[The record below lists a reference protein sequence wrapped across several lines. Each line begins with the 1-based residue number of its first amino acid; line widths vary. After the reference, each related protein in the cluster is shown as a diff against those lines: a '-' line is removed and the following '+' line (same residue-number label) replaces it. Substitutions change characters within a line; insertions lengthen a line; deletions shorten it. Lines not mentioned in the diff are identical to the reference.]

1 MKTKGT
7 KMSCSDQNE
16 EVTDI
21 DGGSPLLDVKPQAII
36 VWRNV
41 VLMATLH
48 GAAIY
53 ALLCLTWKCYLYTLL
68 WASLLYWVGAL
79 GITAGAHRLWAH
91 RSYKAKLPLRL
102 LLAMF
107 DCIAFQMDIYF
118 WVREHRVHHRFSET
132 NADPHNAKRGFFF
145 SHVGWLLCRKHP
157 DVIEK
162 GSKVD
167 LSDLMADPV
176 IRYQRKYFLPLM
188 LFFCFIMPTTIPT
201 LWGESLWN
209 AYFIAA
215 ILRYCLLMN
224 STWLVNSA
232 AHLWGSK
239 PYDRSINPVENAL
252 VSTLTGGEGWHNYH
266 HTFPWDYRAGEFGWR
281 INPTTMFIDLMAV
294 LGQVTDRKTT
304 SRESVKSRKLRTG

>member
-1 MKTKGT
+1 
-7 KMSCSDQNE
+7 
-16 EVTDI
+16 
-21 DGGSPLLDVKPQAII
+21 
-36 VWRNV
+36 
-41 VLMATLH
+41 MAP
-48 GAAIY
+48 
-53 ALLCLTWKCYLYTLL
+53 KE
-68 WASLLYWVGAL
+68 
-79 GITAGAHRLWAH
+79 
-91 RSYKAKLPLRL
+91 YK
-102 LLAMF
+102 
-107 DCIAFQMDIYF
+107 
-118 WVREHRVHHRFSET
+118 
-132 NADPHNAKRGFFF
+132 HN
-145 SHVGWLLCRKHP
+145 SHVICICFSYRHQFPITILIPHVCCTTSIW
-157 DVIEK
+157 
-162 GSKVD
+162 SN
-167 LSDLMADPV
+167 
-176 IRYQRKYFLPLM
+176 IRRCFYTYCNWFMPPKRFTYYCQFDTFFTRSSESLTPFIFQSELIVVFIISSRYFLPLM

-266 HTFPWDYRAGEFGWR
+266 HAFPWDYRAGEFGWR